1 MLNIEKYK
9 KEIITYGLYGF
20 SITKENKF
28 ARCVDCCCSKCVFEE
43 DKDCS
48 VSKRVEWLTSEYKEP
63 ILTDKE
69 KAYLKAVIE
78 PRRNDVT
85 VITKC
90 RYNPLKSNEH
100 FTISIYV
107 RNQYNDGYEARLLE
121 IITTEDMP
129 FEGMEDY
136 KNYTLEELGL

>member
-28 ARCVDCCCSKCVFEE
+28 ARCVDCCCSKCVFKE

-48 VSKRVEWLTSEYKEP
+48 VSKRVEWLSSEYKEP

-78 PRRNDVT
+78 PRKDDDIEIYKTVYRKNTEYEFNT
-85 VITKC
+85 VIVLAMGA
-90 RYNPLKSNEH
+90 NMIDE
-100 FTISIYV
+100 I
-107 RNQYNDGYEARLLE
+107 GLLE
-121 IITTEDMP
+121 FVTTEDMP
-129 FEGMEDY
+129 FEGMKLEREY
-136 KNYTLEELGL
+136 SLEELGL